1 MIDVDHLGAA
11 ASAADPNIL
20 TVGGGPGGPK
30 IHSKIDKKSLKN
42 RVEF

>member
-11 ASAADPNIL
+11 RGAADPEL
-20 TVGGGPGGPK
+20 SGPGGGPGDPK

-42 RVEF
+42 RIDF